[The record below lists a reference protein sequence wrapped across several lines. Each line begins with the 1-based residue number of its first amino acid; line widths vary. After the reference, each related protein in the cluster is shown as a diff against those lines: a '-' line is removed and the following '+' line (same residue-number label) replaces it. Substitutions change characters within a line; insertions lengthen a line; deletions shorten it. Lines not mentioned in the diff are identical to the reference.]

1 MKKQI
6 LSLVVA
12 LLMGTTIGVA
22 QNRPQNQ
29 QGKVDRE
36 KRVEKIITDLGL
48 DEKQAKDF
56 KAALEEMRPAK
67 QKSGERPSREEMQ
80 EKRKKV
86 EDKIKTILTDD
97 QYKKYQD
104 MRKKE
109 YENRKK
115 RTK

>member
-6 LSLVVA
+6 LSLVVV
-12 LLMGTTIGVA
+12 LLIGTTVCIA
-22 QNRPQNQ
+22 QNRPQGQ
-29 QGKVDRE
+29 QRKVDRE
-36 KRVEKIITDLGL
+36 KRMEKIITDLGL
-48 DEKQAKDF
+48 KEKQAKDF

-67 QKSGERPSREEMQ
+67 QKSGERPSREKMQ
-80 EKRKKV
+80 KKRTEV
-86 EDKIKTILTDD
+86 EAKIKKILTDE

-109 YENRKK
+109 NENRRK